1 LYDWIRASR
10 TRKEQKRK
18 AEITA
23 KAQELL
29 DTVEDDDDDEGETAM
44 DRLLLRVQQPSGS
57 TATAPKD
64 IDWRGECV
72 SNILRDWQKKFRDK
86 LPEQK
91 EDVTA
96 KFEAETKEKI
106 DGIKDEQELKLR
118 MPKKRLLS
126 GISQRSLMRRP
137 SRVSLPAARPSV
149 KEVSEKSWRMLLMYF
164 VRLRINDAKSLSEFD
179 SNLNDIVKGSATLT
193 MSNMVLL

>member
-1 LYDWIRASR
+1 
-10 TRKEQKRK
+10 
-18 AEITA
+18 
-23 KAQELL
+23 L
-29 DTVEDDDDDEGETAM
+29 DTLEDDDDDEGETAM

-57 TATAPKD
+57 TATASKD

-91 EDVTA
+91 EDLTA

-137 SRVSLPAARPSV
+137 SRVSLLAARPSV